1 MFEKD
6 LRISYL
12 LDVYGD
18 LLTDRKAEVLDM
30 YYNEDFSLSE
40 VAEQVGISRQGA
52 RDLIRKGQ
60 EELLF
65 FEEQLG
71 LAERISVF
79 RGRIAQL
86 EQLARNEGAS
96 DALVSGISSLSDLFS
111 K

>member
-96 DALVSGISSLSDLFS
+96 DAVVSGISSLSDLFG